1 MSLVLLAATALVVAL
16 SLAPAS
22 EAASAAVARRPANS
36 RSEVRVGAATRK
48 RVSASPATR

>member
-1 MSLVLLAATALVVAL
+1 MKLSLVLLAATAVVVAL

-22 EAASAAVARRPANS
+22 EAASAARRPANS